1 MTPEQKRTLEAVL
14 DEVIPPSSDEK
25 FPGAGSLGLT
35 EEVETKVGARWTA
48 IAQGLAKLDELS
60 RSHGGESF
68 AALANEERQPVLKEL
83 AMIQPTLLPSLIA
96 PTYSAYYRAAPVI
109 EALGRDP
116 RPPYPE
122 GYELDAGDLSLL
134 DPVRARSKLY
144 RKV

>member
-1 MTPEQKRTLEAVL
+1 ML
-14 DEVIPPSSDEK
+14 DEIIPPSSDEK

-35 EEVETKVGARWTA
+35 EDIESKVGARWA
-48 IAQGLAKLDELS
+48 SIAKGLAKLDELS

-68 AALANEERQPVLKEL
+68 AELADEERQPILNEL
-83 AMIQPTLLPSLIA
+83 AMTQPTLLPSLIA
-96 PTYSAYYRAAPVI
+96 PTYSAYYRAARVL

-122 GYELDAGDLSLL
+122 GYELDAGDLGLL

-144 RKV
+144 RDV